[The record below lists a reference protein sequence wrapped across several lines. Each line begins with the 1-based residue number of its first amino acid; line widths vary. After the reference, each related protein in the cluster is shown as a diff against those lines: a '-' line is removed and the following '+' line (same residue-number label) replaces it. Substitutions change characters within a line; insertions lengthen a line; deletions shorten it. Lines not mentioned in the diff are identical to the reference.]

1 MEFHKVKFNIRVLKL
16 LMQLVL
22 FTSLFMV
29 FYFYYFTE
37 IIQKFANDY
46 TNVVVSHETHLDGG
60 KPPILTICMNPG
72 AKEEILKK
80 YNISASALNEPS
92 FNERKILNDSD
103 KTIEAV
109 FREATYKLNQDFLV
123 YLSLWLYTENGWES
137 RKGKLVEGNSNFIK
151 VR

>member
-1 MEFHKVKFNIRVLKL
+1 MEFYKIKFNIRVLKL
-16 LMQLVL
+16 IMQLVL
-22 FTSLFMV
+22 FASLFMV

-80 YNISASALNEPS
+80 YNISASALNEPT
-92 FNERKILNDSD
+92 FNERKILNDLN
-103 KTIEAV
+103 KTIEDV

-137 RKGKLVEGNSNFIK
+137 RKGKLVESNSNFIK